1 MLEVGVVELLA
12 EELRDSQ
19 QQQPRI
25 LVHWCRQE
33 GEQACQTYLICSTH
47 LIASE
52 EVVAAEAVEPPRLRD
67 RCAA

>member
-1 MLEVGVVELLA
+1 MLEVGVVELQA

-33 GEQACQTYLICSTH
+33 GEQACLAYLICLTH
-47 LIASE
+47 LIALE
-52 EVVAAEAVEPPRLRD
+52 EVVAAVALLR
-67 RCAA
+67 

>member
-1 MLEVGVVELLA
+1 MPVAVVAELLA

-25 LVHWCRQE
+25 QVHWCRQE
-33 GEQACQTYLICSTH
+33 GDQACLAYLICLTH

-52 EVVAAEAVEPPRLRD
+52 EVVAAAVALLR
-67 RCAA
+67 